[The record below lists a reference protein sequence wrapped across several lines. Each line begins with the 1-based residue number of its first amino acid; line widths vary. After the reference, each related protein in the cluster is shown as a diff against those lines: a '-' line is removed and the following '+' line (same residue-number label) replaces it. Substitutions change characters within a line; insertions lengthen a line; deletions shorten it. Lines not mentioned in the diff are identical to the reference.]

1 MPSILRS
8 FALRPHCTTTWS
20 AAFPATRADA
30 STSSLALGSNDGRSA
45 MSTKHRR
52 TLTRIC
58 RTPSP
63 VDLRW
68 NDVINALKHYSVE
81 VTEREG
87 SRVGFKKD
95 EERIVVYRPHS
106 GPEIGR
112 ATVRDIAK
120 FLAAAGAVP
129 SREQDDE

>member
-1 MPSILRS
+1 
-8 FALRPHCTTTWS
+8 
-20 AAFPATRADA
+20 
-30 STSSLALGSNDGRSA
+30 

-52 TLTRIC
+52 TLAGIC
-58 RTPSP
+58 RTPPP

-68 NDVINALKHYSVE
+68 NDVINALKHYGVE

-87 SRVGFKKD
+87 SRVGFKKG
-95 EERIVVYRPHS
+95 EERIVVHRPHP

-120 FLAAAGAVP
+120 FLAAAGAMP
-129 SREQDDE
+129 SRERDDE